1 VLENPRHV
9 VQIVG
14 VVKTT
19 KFIYLGEPPLGCV
32 FFPYRQRPR
41 GQMVLVA
48 QTFGDSESVLGPLRD
63 LIQAKDKD
71 VPIFDVHT
79 IETFYEA
86 HTTLANVAVR
96 LIAGM
101 GVLGMGLTIVGL
113 YGLVSYAVSRRT
125 REIGIRIAI
134 GATYVRIVRMVLS
147 EGMTPAWIG
156 VVCGL
161 ILSAATAKLLPSLV
175 PIDNPVDMMTF
186 YLVVPLLLIVTL
198 FAAFVPARRAARV
211 SPTVALRCE

>member
-1 VLENPRHV
+1 
-9 VQIVG
+9 
-14 VVKTT
+14 
-19 KFIYLGEPPLGCV
+19 
-32 FFPYRQRPR
+32 
-41 GQMVLVA
+41 
-48 QTFGDSESVLGPLRD
+48 
-63 LIQAKDKD
+63 
-71 VPIFDVHT
+71 
-79 IETFYEA
+79 
-86 HTTLANVAVR
+86 
-96 LIAGM
+96 
-101 GVLGMGLTIVGL
+101 MGLTIVGL

-161 ILSAATAKLLPSLV
+161 VLSAVTAKLLPSLV

-186 YLVVPLLLIVTL
+186 YLVVPLLLTVTL